1 MNDIKRIGGWSAI
14 LSGAVV
20 LIGNIF
26 LILFYVLE
34 APRLLETR
42 NMNGSASFSF
52 GRLNDAAAAI
62 QALLMILIVLAFLR
76 VMQIRAPV
84 FVWQKGL
91 AVAVIISMLI
101 ISCIQLLYVLSM
113 IGVDTQTKFVLPAW
127 GIVGL
132 WMILTHHRARTQRIL
147 PASLGRLGI
156 AVGAAY
162 LLMFISF
169 YAFGGQA
176 ATATGDPSTLVSN
189 YPFIISFV
197 VSMLVGFFVYPI
209 WAIWLGR
216 VFLSGKVTDQS
227 TVEV

>member
-1 MNDIKRIGGWSAI
+1 MNDHLKRIGGWSAI
-14 LSGAVV
+14 LSGAVAFV
-20 LIGNIF
+20 GDIF
-26 LILFYVLE
+26 LILFYALE
-34 APRLLETR
+34 ASLLLEART
-42 NMNGSASFSF
+42 MSGPAYF

-62 QALLMILIVLAFLR
+62 QVLLMILIVLAFLR

-84 FVWQKGL
+84 SVWQKGL

-101 ISCIQLLYVLSM
+101 ISCIQFLYTLKM

-127 GIVGL
+127 AIVGL
-132 WMILTHHRARTQRIL
+132 WMILTHHRARTQRLL
-147 PASLGRLGI
+147 PASLAWLGI

-162 LLMFISF
+162 ILMFISF

-189 YPFIISFV
+189 YPFMISFV
-197 VSMLVGFFVYPI
+197 VSMLIGFFAYPI

-216 VFLSGKVTDQS
+216 VLLSGKLIEQS
-227 TVEV
+227 TVRV